1 MPEKKLSHYD
11 LMRLWKKGFEAKRGY
26 FVGKP
31 NETALACAQEM
42 NLKNI
47 ETINIVGS
55 VVGED
60 KKGNQ
65 IVITYINA
73 PVSLFSSVSI
83 ISMYAV
89 DITDEIKKSDDF

>member
-11 LMRLWKKGFEAKRGY
+11 LMRLWKKGFDAKRGY
-26 FVGKP
+26 FVGKLT
-31 NETALACAQEM
+31 ETALACAQEM

-47 ETINIVGS
+47 EIINIVGS
-55 VVGED
+55 VVGKD

-73 PVSLFSSVSI
+73 P
-83 ISMYAV
+83 YAV
-89 DITDEIKKSDDF
+89 DITDEIKKSNDF